1 MKPARWFLALALFLI
16 AARAGWTCYR
26 EAAAG
31 AAMTDAATAFVA
43 ALDDEQ
49 KQAVL
54 LDYDSPR
61 RVDWHFI
68 PKEER
73 KGLQVRHMTDPQRK
87 AALDLLRSAL
97 SQVGY
102 DKATKIMELEGLL
115 NELEMGKGRFLRD
128 PTRYYFTVFGKPS
141 AESRWGLSV
150 EGHHLSLNFVID
162 SGRVVASTPQVFCSN
177 PATVKSDNKVNIAV
191 GTRLLKDEE
200 QVAFDLVNSL
210 TGEQRGRAVI
220 DAKAPAEV
228 RAAGEPQPPQDPPVG
243 LPASELTADQKEQLR
258 SLIEV
263 YTSAMVDQ
271 VADDRLAAIDAAGMD
286 GVHFAWAGPTEP
298 GIGHYYRIQGPTFV
312 VEFVNTQPDA
322 AGNPANHIH
331 TVWRDIRGDF
341 GLPAK

>member
-1 MKPARWFLALALFLI
+1 LI
-16 AARAGWTCYR
+16 VARAGWTYYK
-26 EAAAG
+26 AAA
-31 AAMTDAATAFVA
+31 AATVMTDAASAFVA
-43 ALDDEQ
+43 SLDNEQ
-49 KQAVL
+49 KQTVL

-87 AALDLLRSAL
+87 AAHDLLRSAL
-97 SQVGY
+97 SEVGY

-115 NELEMGKGRFLRD
+115 NEFEMGKGRFLRD
-128 PTRYYFTVFGKPS
+128 PTRYYFTIFGNPS
-141 AESRWGLSV
+141 AEDRWGLSV
-150 EGHHLSLNFVID
+150 EGHHLSLNFVIEN
-162 SGRVVASTPQVFCSN
+162 GRVVASTPQVFCSN
-177 PATVKSDNKVNIAV
+177 PATVKNENKVNIAV

-200 QVAFDLVNSL
+200 QIAFDLLNALSD
-210 TGEQRGRAVI
+210 EQRGKAII

-228 RAAGEPQPPQDPPVG
+228 RAAGEAQPPQDPPVG
-243 LPASELTADQKEQLR
+243 LPASALNADQKEQLR

-271 VADDRLAAIDAAGMD
+271 VAHDRLAAIDAAGMD

-298 GIGHYYRIQGPTFV
+298 GIGHYYRIQGPTFL

-331 TVWRDIRGDF
+331 TVWRDMRGDF